1 MFLPETEHQ
10 TRAPDA
16 AHAGENTP
24 HICDSRH
31 NRIPQSISPQSIS
44 PQSMSPCQARHCSTA
59 FSPIRNRTTASRF
72 ALTPNLASIRSLDQD
87 CLCRRNNLPVSHL
100 SSPKPGL
107 FNLNNSVD
115 RQDVTRQPLAR
126 PQDSHCSG
134 NTPCSVIRSA
144 CHMPSSFQPWLKKLA
159 RPNPLL
165 RPR

>member
-1 MFLPETEHQ
+1 MFLPETERQ
-10 TRAPDA
+10 TRASDA
-16 AHAGENTP
+16 AHAEENTP
-24 HICDSRH
+24 HICDPRH
-31 NRIPQSISPQSIS
+31 NRDPQSMS
-44 PQSMSPCQARHCSTA
+44 PQSMSPWQARHCSTA
-59 FSPIRNRTTASRF
+59 FLPIRNRTTAARF
-72 ALTPNLASIRSLDQD
+72 ALTPHLASIRSLDQD
-87 CLCRRNNLPVSHL
+87 CLCRRNNLPASHL
-100 SSPKPGL
+100 SSRKPDL

-126 PQDSHCSG
+126 PQASHCSG